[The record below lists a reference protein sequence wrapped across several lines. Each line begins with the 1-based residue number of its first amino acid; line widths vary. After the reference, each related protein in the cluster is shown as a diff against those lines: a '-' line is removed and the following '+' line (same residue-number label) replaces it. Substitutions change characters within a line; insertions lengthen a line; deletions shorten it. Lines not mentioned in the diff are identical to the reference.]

1 MYICIY
7 YDVIIHVYTVYT
19 YVYIMMYLYMYILY
33 VLYVN
38 IMMYLYMYILYVY
51 IYIMLLLCADLFTAL
66 HVLGFCL
73 PSTSSSVSLVAWGMW
88 ATDT

>member
-7 YDVIIHVYTVYT
+7 YDVIIYVYTVCTYVYSYT
-19 YVYIMMYLYMYILY
+19 VCIYVYIM
-33 VLYVN
+33 
-38 IMMYLYMYILYVY
+38 
-51 IYIMLLLCADLFTAL
+51 LCADLFTAL

-73 PSTSSSVSLVAWGMW
+73 PSTSSSASLVAWGMW